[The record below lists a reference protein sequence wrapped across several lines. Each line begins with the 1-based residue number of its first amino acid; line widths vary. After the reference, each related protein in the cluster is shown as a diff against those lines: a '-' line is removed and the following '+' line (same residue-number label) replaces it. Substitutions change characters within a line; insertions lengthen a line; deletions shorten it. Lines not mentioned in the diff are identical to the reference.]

1 MGGRAGGGASGGM
14 GRGSR
19 TMTVIGSNG
28 GRATITETTKNFIKK
43 GTYKPTSLDKEKA
56 SADFRITA
64 AVGNRFEITT
74 NKPLNIKT
82 GKGIKSVGNGQ
93 YLVTDKGLASLNK
106 QFKGVADF

>member
-1 MGGRAGGGASGGM
+1 MGARSGGGGGAGM
-14 GRGSR
+14 GSRSR

-43 GTYKPTSLDKEKA
+43 GTYKPTSIDKEKA
-56 SADFRITA
+56 GADFRITA
-64 AVGNRFEITT
+64 AVGNRFEITV

-82 GKGIKSVGNGQ
+82 GRGVKAVGNGQ
-93 YLVTDKGLASLNK
+93 YLVTDKGLASLSK

>member
-1 MGGRAGGGASGGM
+1 MGARSGGGASGGM
-14 GRGSR
+14 GGGR
-19 TMTVIGSNG
+19 TMTVTGSNG
-28 GRATITETTKNFIKK
+28 GRATIIETTKNFIKK
-43 GTYKPTSLDKEKA
+43 GNYKPTSLDKEKA
-56 SADFRITA
+56 GADFRITA

-93 YLVTDKGLASLNK
+93 YLVTDKGLASLSK